1 MSVIGKGRTKIGN
14 LLFASFS
21 SIYSGHSLKASL
33 SKIAMKLQP
42 GGRPGG
48 EMTFIVG
55 LLMTAIGVWLFFDSI
70 RLVAGHKGIIS
81 GMMGRGGRG
90 LGQTTSMGVILV
102 PLFAGVVALFMDST
116 KKWAWGLTWIGL
128 LILVVEILSNF
139 RFHFNVKG
147 SHAIL
152 LLLMIAGGIGLM
164 LRSYLLDRSRQ
175 DPIDRKIEEM
185 KRRKLKEGRNQ

>member
-1 MSVIGKGRTKIGN
+1 
-14 LLFASFS
+14 
-21 SIYSGHSLKASL
+21 
-33 SKIAMKLQP
+33 MKLQP

-128 LILVVEILSNF
+128 FILVVEILSNF

-152 LLLMIAGGIGLM
+152 LLVMIAGGIGLM

>member
-1 MSVIGKGRTKIGN
+1 
-14 LLFASFS
+14 
-21 SIYSGHSLKASL
+21 
-33 SKIAMKLQP
+33 
-42 GGRPGG
+42 
-48 EMTFIVG
+48 
-55 LLMTAIGVWLFFDSI
+55 
-70 RLVAGHKGIIS
+70 
-81 GMMGRGGRG
+81 
-90 LGQTTSMGVILV
+90 
-102 PLFAGVVALFMDST
+102 
-116 KKWAWGLTWIGL
+116 

-152 LLLMIAGGIGLM
+152 LLVMIAGGIGLM